1 MLSQIAPWPRGQSSI
16 PPFHHR
22 SGLSCE
28 SRAALFRCRWRLGND
43 GGHTIWV
50 DVEGQER
57 QRLIARVSPLVDKA
71 EWLVDQRA
79 RPSLLC
85 FASHRVSSRSRDNI
99 VESRS
104 RAMVWR
110 VRGHACRESDPRK
123 IEIITARPQ
132 VGNRCRRAVNLF
144 HDSRCYFGRLI
155 QVCRRNKKEMQQGR
169 WFAASCLQR
178 HLLPTS
184 DKEAF
189 AAADRLHPA
198 IDRDF
203 G

>member
-1 MLSQIAPWPRGQSSI
+1 MTSSVFVVGLSVAAHCCGFGAGVGLGMLGAILASRRR
-16 PPFHHR
+16 R
-22 SGLSCE
+22 SGLSYE

-123 IEIITARPQ
+123 IEIITA
-132 VGNRCRRAVNLF
+132 
-144 HDSRCYFGRLI
+144 
-155 QVCRRNKKEMQQGR
+155 
-169 WFAASCLQR
+169 
-178 HLLPTS
+178 
-184 DKEAF
+184 
-189 AAADRLHPA
+189 
-198 IDRDF
+198 
-203 G
+203 